1 VIFAIMAYLTENN
14 MSNVVINSSDRIDN
28 VSYSYNTVW
37 VGVNEE
43 YLRIQAWLSPLKPQ
57 RKHADV
63 QSSRLDGV
71 GDWALQ
77 RGEFRTWY
85 KGQDGSGDP
94 TLLCSGDQGVGKT
107 YIR

>member
-1 VIFAIMAYLTENN
+1 MILATIAYLTDN
-14 MSNVVINSSDRIDN
+14 MSNIFFVSVNMNSGN
-28 VSYSYNTVW
+28 VTDSYNTFW

-43 YLRIQAWLSPLKPQ
+43 YLRIQAWLSPLRPQ
-57 RKHADV
+57 RRHEDV
-63 QSSRLDGV
+63 WASRLNGV

-77 RGEFRTWY
+77 RNEFRTWH